1 MTGPPDADDRP
12 TDAGIGAWLATQRR
26 RSAAVVGVDDL
37 DGRARVLATV
47 AGLSLAATAVVFLLA
62 PGYTL
67 LPLAPFVAI
76 AGYGWIAYQS
86 STARI
91 LTFLATV
98 SAVATLG
105 LISVFLFVQAAP
117 VFELMGPSIL
127 WGSGW
132 SQAQEVFHLGPMIW
146 GTVMTTVIALSI
158 AAPFGVAG
166 AVFINEI
173 APDWAREVVKPGVE
187 ILAGIPS
194 IVYGFIGF
202 AVLNTWAKIEFEIPT
217 LGSMLIA
224 GVVIGVMA
232 LPTVVSVAEDAL
244 DSVPR
249 PMKDGALAMGATDW
263 QTIKSITIPAA
274 FSGISAAVLLGMGR
288 AIGETMAATVILCG
302 VTERYPVPLYDPFD
316 CTNTLTALIAGNY
329 GAAHGITLRA
339 LFAAGVVLFVTVT
352 VLSLISQYVERRMR
366 RRLRGEA

>member
-1 MTGPPDADDRP
+1 MSDNDSPRSWSTSLITRVDDERKQV
-12 TDAGIGAWLATQRR
+12 ARL
-26 RSAAVVGVDDL
+26 VGVNDL
-37 DGRARVLATV
+37 DRRGRF
-47 AGLSLAATAVVFLLA
+47 LAAIGGVSLVGALWVFLVA
-62 PGYTL
+62 PAYSLVAL
-67 LPLAPFVAI
+67 LPFTTL
-76 AGYGWIAYQS
+76 GLYGWMAYQP

-91 LTFLATV
+91 LAFLATV

-105 LISVFLFVQAAP
+105 LISVFLFVRAGP

-132 SQAQEVFHLGPMIW
+132 SQSQEVFHLGPMIW
-146 GTVMTTVIALSI
+146 GTVMTTVIALLVC
-158 AAPFGVAG
+158 APLGVGG
-166 AVFINEI
+166 AVFINEV
-173 APDWAREVVKPGVE
+173 APSWAREIVKPGVE

-202 AVLNTWAKIEFEIPT
+202 TVLNTWVKVEFEVPT

-224 GVVIGVMA
+224 GLVIGVMA

-244 DSVPR
+244 ATVPAS
-249 PMKDGALAMGATDW
+249 MKDGSLAMGATDW
-263 QTIKSITIPAA
+263 QTTKSITIPAA

-302 VTERYPVPLYDPFD
+302 VTEQYPVPLYDPFD
-316 CTNTLTALIAGNY
+316 CTNTLTALIAGSY
-329 GAAHGITLRA
+329 GAAHGITLDA

-352 VLSLISQYVERRMR
+352 VLSLVSQYIERRMQ
-366 RRLRGEA
+366 RRLRGQA